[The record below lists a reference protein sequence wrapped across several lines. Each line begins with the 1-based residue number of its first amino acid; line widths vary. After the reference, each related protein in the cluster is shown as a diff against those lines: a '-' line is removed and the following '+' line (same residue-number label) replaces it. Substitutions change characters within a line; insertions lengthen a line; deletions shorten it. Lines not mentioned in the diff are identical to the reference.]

1 MLLISTL
8 DLVFLFSLN
17 DCILLQ
23 REIILGLGVLFVTV
37 YPDSCT
43 VSLVAVSDMNKHAD
57 RIAFWDDVYGF
68 NMSCMKKAVIPEAVV
83 DVLDPK
89 TLISD
94 ACSVKVGTLLFSLT
108 VWLYFL
114 FFIYEVSMSNWWID
128 FMYGSSKLIILHFN

>member
-1 MLLISTL
+1 MYFVTKGDNTKL
-8 DLVFLFSLN
+8 
-17 DCILLQ
+17 
-23 REIILGLGVLFVTV
+23 LGVLFVTV

-94 ACSVKVGTLLFSLT
+94 ACSVKVGTFLFSLT

-114 FFIYEVSMSNWWID
+114 LFIYEVSMSN
-128 FMYGSSKLIILHFN
+128 